1 MEELNIERKSKT
13 TKLLTDLYSE
23 KRCIIDEIIVIEIK
37 LEKLRIPK
45 KKESMQFKI
54 NSCLNRRLKDEN

>member
-13 TKLLTDLYSE
+13 TKLLADLYSE

-45 KKESMQFKI
+45 KKNQC
-54 NSCLNRRLKDEN
+54 NLKSILV